1 MLLTCL
7 FALQS
12 VISSKSWLAALEY
25 SLLMLCKCT
34 AGYKKKKKQ
43 MRMAS
48 RKTGE
53 TLTDE
58 DEVTCC
64 REASPNLVSRKDSI
78 VQ

>member
-12 VISSKSWLAALEY
+12 VISSNSWLAALEY
-25 SLLMLCKCT
+25 SLLMLCKFT
-34 AGYKKKKKQ
+34 AGYKKQ
-43 MRMAS
+43 IGMA
-48 RKTGE
+48 RGKMGE
-53 TLTDE
+53 TITDE

-64 REASPNLVSRKDSI
+64 REASPNLVSHKDSI